1 MNASE
6 WTANKHRRRRFCGG
20 AFSIRDLDLCSERGT
35 SQHRAWYLEG
45 SSKYFKNK
53 LYCVLCIHYLI
64 MIRK

>member
-1 MNASE
+1 MPVNGQPI
-6 WTANKHRRRRFCGG
+6 NIGG
-20 AFSIRDLDLCSERGT
+20 EGLCWGTFSIRDLDLCSERGT